1 MGLVPYKNEVYL
13 DWSDEKNVEAMQ
25 AALKDVGSRLD
36 RSYPA
41 IIGGER
47 VETDGEIVSVN
58 PADPSQVVGRTASAT
73 EREADMALDTA
84 TRAFETWSRTAPEAR
99 ARILLRASA
108 IMKRRKF
115 ELLAWEA
122 YEGGKP
128 WFEADAQVAE
138 AIDFLEY
145 YAREMLRLKDGVEI
159 YSVPG
164 EESRY
169 TYQPMGVGVII
180 APWNFPTA
188 ILTGMSSAA
197 IVTGNTIIMKPSEFT
212 SVIGAVVAEIFE
224 EAGLPEGVLNFLP
237 GYGSEV
243 GDYLVEDARTRFISF
258 TGSMKTGLRI
268 NELAARQI
276 EHQRW
281 VKRVIAEMGGKD
293 AMVIDDSADLDSA
306 ASDIVKSAYGYSG
319 QKCSAASRA
328 ILHADVYDEVL
339 DKVVQ
344 RAKALKIGGPENAEV
359 NVGPVIS
366 EPQFEKVSSYVDVG
380 KQEGD
385 RVLGE
390 DPGDPQRGYFISP
403 TIFEVDREAR
413 VAREEIFGPVLSVIK
428 ASDFD
433 EAIQEPRS
441 SRAGAPGVQ
450 GWQRL
455 LQPQHHRCPRRR
467 PALRGFRHERHRL
480 QGRRPRLPAAAHA
493 RQDGGREILMGMSAR
508 ALSGARQPKRAA
520 YSEVLRPSLARPN
533 LPERMV
539 AACMTGLRAGP

>member
-1 MGLVPYKNEVYL
+1 MGLIPYKNEAYL
-13 DWSDEKNVEAMQ
+13 DWSDEGNVEAMQ
-25 AALKDVGSRLD
+25 AALTDVGSRLG

-41 IIGGER
+41 IIGGKR
-47 VETDGEIVSVN
+47 IETDGEITSLN
-58 PADPSQVVGRTASAT
+58 PANPSQVVGRTASAT
-73 EREADMALDTA
+73 EREADMALQSSTS
-84 TRAFETWSRTAPEAR
+84 TFETWSRTSAEAR

-108 IMKRRKF
+108 IMKRRRF

-128 WFEADAQVAE
+128 WAEADAQVAE

-159 YSVPG
+159 YAIPG

-169 TYQPMGVGVII
+169 SYQAMGVGVII

-197 IVTGNTIIMKPSEFT
+197 IVTGNTVVMKPSEFT
-212 SVIGAVVAEIFE
+212 PVIGAVVAEIFE
-224 EAGLPEGVLNFLP
+224 EAGLPEGVLNYLP

-243 GDYLVEDARTRFISF
+243 GDYLVQDARTRFISF
-258 TGSMKTGLRI
+258 TGSMATGLRI

-276 EHQRW
+276 ENQRW

-306 ASDIVKSAYGYSG
+306 AADIVKSAYGYSG

-328 ILHADVYDEVL
+328 IVHADIYDEVL
-339 DKVVQ
+339 DRVVQ
-344 RAKALKIGGPENAEV
+344 NAKALKIGVPAEGGADV

-366 EPQFEKVSSYVDVG
+366 EPQFEKVSSYVDAG

-385 RVLGE
+385 RVLGD
-390 DPGDPQRGYFISP
+390 DPGDPESGYFVSP
-403 TIFEVDREAR
+403 TIFEVGQDAR

-433 EAIQEPRS
+433 EALRFANDSPYGLTGGVYSKNRDNLERARREFKAGNVYFNRS
-441 SRAGAPGVQ
+441 ITGALVGVQ
-450 GWQRL
+450 PFG
-455 LQPQHHRCPRRR
+455 
-467 PALRGFRHERHRL
+467 GF
-480 QGRRPRLPAAAHA
+480 
-493 RQDGGREILMGMSAR
+493 GMSGTDSKAGGPDY
-508 ALSGARQPKRAA
+508 LP
-520 YSEVLRPSLARPN
+520 LHMLARTVV
-533 LPERMV
+533 ERF
-539 AACMTGLRAGP
+539 

>member
-1 MGLVPYKNEVYL
+1 MGLIPYKNEAYL
-13 DWSDEKNVEAMQ
+13 DWSDEKNVLSMQ
-25 AALKDVGSRLD
+25 AALKDVGSLLD

-58 PADPSQVVGRTASAT
+58 PANPSQVVGRTASAT
-73 EREADMALDTA
+73 EREADMALETA
-84 TRAFETWSRTAPEAR
+84 TTTFETWSRTSPEAR

-108 IMKRRKF
+108 IMRRRKF
-115 ELLAWEA
+115 ELLAWEV

-128 WFEADAQVAE
+128 WAEADAQVAE

-159 YSVPG
+159 YAIPG

-169 TYQPMGVGVII
+169 TYQPMGVGVVI

-197 IVTGNTIIMKPSEFT
+197 IVTGNTVVMKPSEFT
-212 SVIGAVVAEIFE
+212 PVIGAVVAEIFE

-258 TGSMKTGLRI
+258 TGSMNTGLRI
-268 NELAARQI
+268 NERAARQI
-276 EHQRW
+276 ENQRW

-306 ASDIVKSAYGYSG
+306 AADIVKSAYGYSG

-328 ILHADVYDEVL
+328 ILHEDIYDEVL
-339 DKVVQ
+339 NKVLE
-344 RAKALKIGGPENAEV
+344 RARTLKIGTPETPDV

-366 EPQFEKVSSYVDVG
+366 EPQFEKVSSYVEAG
-380 KQEGD
+380 KEEGE
-385 RVLGE
+385 RLLGE
-390 DPGDPQRGYFISP
+390 DPGDPNKGYFVSP
-403 TIFEVDREAR
+403 TIFEVEREAR
-413 VAREEIFGPVLSVIK
+413 VAQEEIFGPVLSVIK
-428 ASDFD
+428 ARDFD
-433 EAIQEPRS
+433 NALEIANDSPYGLTGGVYSKNRDHLE
-441 SRAGAPGVQ
+441 RAREEFKAGNVYFNRGITGALVGVQ
-450 GWQRL
+450 PFG
-455 LQPQHHRCPRRR
+455 
-467 PALRGFRHERHRL
+467 GF
-480 QGRRPRLPAAAHA
+480 
-493 RQDGGREILMGMSAR
+493 GMSGTDSKAGGPDY
-508 ALSGARQPKRAA
+508 LP
-520 YSEVLRPSLARPN
+520 LHMLARTVV
-533 LPERMV
+533 ERF
-539 AACMTGLRAGP
+539 

>member
-1 MGLVPYKNEVYL
+1 MGLIPYKNEAYL
-13 DWSDEKNVEAMQ
+13 DWSDEGNVEAMQ
-25 AALKDVGSRLD
+25 AALKDVGSRLG

-41 IIGGER
+41 IIGGQR

-58 PADPSQVVGRTASAT
+58 PANPSEVVGRTASAT
-73 EREADMALDTA
+73 EREADMALETA
-84 TRAFETWSRTAPEAR
+84 TSTFETWSRTSAEAR

-108 IMKRRKF
+108 IMKRRRF

-128 WFEADAQVAE
+128 WAEADAQVAE

-159 YSVPG
+159 YAIPG

-169 TYQPMGVGVII
+169 SYQAMGVGVVI

-197 IVTGNTIIMKPSEFT
+197 IVSGNTVVMKPSEFT

-224 EAGLPEGVLNFLP
+224 EAGLPEGVLNYLP

-243 GDYLVEDARTRFISF
+243 GDYLVQDARTRFISF
-258 TGSMKTGLRI
+258 TGSMATGLRI

-276 EHQRW
+276 ENQRW

-306 ASDIVKSAYGYSG
+306 AADIVKSAYGYSG

-328 ILHADVYDEVL
+328 IVHADIYDEIL

-344 RAKALKIGGPENAEV
+344 NARALKIGGPAGGGADV

-366 EPQFEKVSSYVDVG
+366 EPQFEKVSGYVDAG

-390 DPGDPQRGYFISP
+390 DPGDPERGYFVSP
-403 TIFEVDREAR
+403 TIFEVGQDAR

-433 EAIQEPRS
+433 EALRFANDSPYGLTGGVYSKNRDHLERARQEFK
-441 SRAGAPGVQ
+441 AGNVYFNRGITGALVGVQ
-450 GWQRL
+450 PFG
-455 LQPQHHRCPRRR
+455 
-467 PALRGFRHERHRL
+467 GF
-480 QGRRPRLPAAAHA
+480 
-493 RQDGGREILMGMSAR
+493 GMSGTDSKAGGPDY
-508 ALSGARQPKRAA
+508 LP
-520 YSEVLRPSLARPN
+520 LHMLARTVV
-533 LPERMV
+533 ERF
-539 AACMTGLRAGP
+539 

>member
-1 MGLVPYKNEVYL
+1 MGLIPYKNEPGL
-13 DWSDEKNVEAMQ
+13 DWSDEANIEAMR
-25 AALKDVGSRLD
+25 AALEEVGRSLGK
-36 RSYPA
+36 SYPLV
-41 IIGGER
+41 IGGER
-47 VETDGEIVSVN
+47 IETDGEIASVN
-58 PADPSQVVGRTASAT
+58 PANPPQVVGRVAAAT
-73 EREADMALDTA
+73 EREADMALETA
-84 TRAFETWSRTAPEAR
+84 TKTFESWSRTAPEAR
-99 ARILLRASA
+99 ARVLLRASA

-115 ELLAWEA
+115 EMLAWEVH
-122 YEGGKP
+122 EGGKP
-128 WFEADAQVAE
+128 WAEADAQFAE

-159 YSVPG
+159 YAIPG

-169 TYQPMGVGVII
+169 SYQAMGVGVVI

-197 IVTGNTIIMKPSEFT
+197 IVAGNTVVMKPSEFT

-243 GDYLVEDARTRFISF
+243 GDYLVQDARTRFISF

-268 NELAARQI
+268 NELAAKQI
-276 EHQRW
+276 ENQRW

-306 ASDIVKSAYGYSG
+306 AADIVKSAYGYSG

-328 ILHADVYDEVL
+328 ILHADIYDEVL

-344 RAKALKIGGPENAEV
+344 NAKSLRIGGPESADV

-366 EPQFEKVSSYVDVG
+366 EPQFEKVTSCVDAG
-380 KQEGD
+380 KREGD

-390 DPGDPQRGYFISP
+390 DPGDPDDGYFVSP
-403 TIFEVDREAR
+403 TIFEVDRNAT

-428 ASDFD
+428 ARDFD
-433 EAIQEPRS
+433 EALHVANDSPYGLTGGVYSKNREHLE
-441 SRAGAPGVQ
+441 RARTEFKAGNVYFNRGITGALVGVQ
-450 GWQRL
+450 PFG
-455 LQPQHHRCPRRR
+455 
-467 PALRGFRHERHRL
+467 GF
-480 QGRRPRLPAAAHA
+480 
-493 RQDGGREILMGMSAR
+493 GMSGTDSKAGGPDY
-508 ALSGARQPKRAA
+508 LP
-520 YSEVLRPSLARPN
+520 LHMLARTVV
-533 LPERMV
+533 ERF
-539 AACMTGLRAGP
+539 